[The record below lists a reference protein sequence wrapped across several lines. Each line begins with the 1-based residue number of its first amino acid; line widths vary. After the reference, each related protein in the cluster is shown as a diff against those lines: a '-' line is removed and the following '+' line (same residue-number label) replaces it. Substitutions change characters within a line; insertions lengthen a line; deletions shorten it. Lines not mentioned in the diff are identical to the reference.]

1 MESKILPREALL
13 ERLKELRRRGQRVV
27 FTNGCFD
34 ILHAGHVRYLQAARD
49 CGDCLVVG
57 LNSNRS
63 VSAIKGPLRPIV
75 SQEHRAAVLAGLAGL
90 ARLNFVAFLDQPD
103 PGGLI
108 AAVKPDVLVK
118 GADWAET
125 QIVGAA
131 EVKAAGGE
139 VVRIALE
146 PGISTSEIIG
156 RIVQRYC

>member
-1 MESKILPREALL
+1 MESKIVPRAVLL
-13 ERLKELRRRGQRVV
+13 ERLQGLRQPGRRVV

-34 ILHAGHVRYLQAARD
+34 ILHAGHVRYLQAARA

-57 LNSNRS
+57 LNSDRS
-63 VSAIKGPLRPIV
+63 VAAIKGPLRPIV
-75 SQEHRAAVLAGLAGL
+75 SQQHRAAVLAALACVD
-90 ARLNFVAFLDQPD
+90 FVTLFDRPE

-108 AAVKPDVLVK
+108 AAVRPDVLVK
-118 GADWAET
+118 GADWVEAR
-125 QIVGAA
+125 IVGAA

>member
-75 SQEHRAAVLAGLAGL
+75 SQEHRAAVLAALASVD
-90 ARLNFVAFLDQPD
+90 FVAFFDQPD
-103 PGGLI
+103 PGRLI

>member
-1 MESKILPREALL
+1 MDPKIVTRAVLLEGLEAL
-13 ERLKELRRRGQRVV
+13 RRAGRRVV

-34 ILHAGHVRYLQAARD
+34 ILHAGHVRYLQAARA

-57 LNSNRS
+57 LNSDRS
-63 VSAIKGPLRPIV
+63 VAAIKGPRRPIV
-75 SQEHRAAVLAGLAGL
+75 TQEQRAAVLAAM
-90 ARLNFVAFLDQPD
+90 ACVDFVTLFDRPE
-103 PGGLI
+103 PGDLI
-108 AAVKPDVLVK
+108 AAIRPEVLVK
-118 GADWAET
+118 GADWEEI

-146 PGISTSEIIG
+146 AGISTSAIIG